1 MTFMPLLMLASCAGV
16 GQDVEDPDA
25 IQSGDGPSILVRIG
39 AMGARTSGNS
49 ISEKI
54 KTLRIIMLS
63 DGFIETNQLIDY
75 ERAEGSTAGVR
86 DADIFTQKYD
96 RVTVAGNKK
105 FYLIAN
111 EESVAE
117 LKFDEDTELPDWWK
131 EGMTLKDLLDHY
143 SKDTLPSEG
152 TIGSE
157 GSYNGKEIE
166 RLLSAAYFTPD
177 YTVVD
182 NTIYLPYTAMYDNIT
197 ATNDMSV
204 KITKNMYL
212 VPVAT
217 KFTFN
222 FYNYRKEKVEVK
234 KIELHELNTDSYVIP
249 HLDESELAKTLDGQ
263 KYYWIDWLK
272 IVSGGSQGYE
282 AFYPDSDEELLDYND
297 KSGWIDDYYV
307 PDEKKEEVKTIE
319 NTSGDDWTIEHLVDK
334 ESPSTLTL
342 VKYYP
347 ESIHLETKRVY
358 NSETKRYE
366 DIDLQTYYASFA
378 VKDILDTSLP
388 VEIFFSDKMEIDK
401 LRSLF
406 RATHVVIDID
416 MFESLVEIYCQVA
429 PWSVRRFQG
438 FVQEEED

>member
-16 GQDVEDPDA
+16 GPDVEDPDA

-152 TIGSE
+152 TVGSQ
-157 GSYNGKEIE
+157 GSDNGEELE
-166 RLLSAAYFTPD
+166 RLLSEAYFTPD
-177 YTVVD
+177 YTVAD
-182 NTIYLPYTAMYDNIT
+182 NAIYLPYTAMYDNIK

-204 KITKNMYL
+204 KITKTMYL

-222 FYNYRKEKVEVK
+222 FYNYRKEKVEVQEIHLE
-234 KIELHELNTDSYVIP
+234 KIASQSYLMARLGEEELIKS
-249 HLDESELAKTLDGQ
+249 LDGET
-263 KYYWIDWLK
+263 YYWIDWLQM
-272 IVSGGSQGYE
+272 VSGGSQGANGSLE
-282 AFYPDSDEELLDYND
+282 YNN
-297 KSGWIDDYYV
+297 KAGWIQNYFLPGLTKGEDTSS
-307 PDEKKEEVKTIE
+307 TIDIFGGGE
-319 NTSGDDWTIEHLVDK
+319 DWTIDK
-334 ESPSTLTL
+334 LTDKDRPNTLTL
-342 VKYYP
+342 TKYFP
-347 ESIHLETKRVY
+347 ETKNMGKKTVY
-358 NSETKRYE
+358 NSETNQHEEVDAQVYKVWFKIEEIRDGVVE
-366 DIDLQTYYASFA
+366 TEPFTSEPME
-378 VKDILDTSLP
+378 LD
-388 VEIFFSDKMEIDK
+388 VVNA
-401 LRSLF
+401 LF
-406 RATHVVIDID
+406 RSTHVVIDID
-416 MFESLVEIYCQVA
+416 MFESIVEIYCEIA
-429 PWSVRRFQG
+429 EWNLKKFQG
-438 FVQEEED
+438 YVDAEDD